1 MGDGIQSSFAWS
13 AQVSADQLRI
23 FSRLLGLLFLI
34 VRGEGTSMGKRVP
47 TRMLA
52 VYVAITA
59 SAAEEANPGIEE

>member
-1 MGDGIQSSFAWS
+1 MGDGIQSSFDWS

-34 VRGEGTSMGKRVP
+34 VRGDGTSMGKRVP

-52 VYVAITA
+52 AHVAITA
-59 SAAEEANPGIEE
+59 NAAGEANPGIEE